1 MFEKF
6 TERARKTMS
15 LARQEAQRLKQEF
28 ISTEHILLGLVQAG
42 GGVGVKVLKEFRID
56 PMRIR
61 EEVEK
66 RVVAGPSEISPGQL
80 PFSPGCKRVIEF
92 AVESAHRLGHEV
104 VGSEHLLVGLLLEQE
119 GIAARVLAERGL
131 KVDAVEKKIV
141 EILCQD
147 LGLEP
152 PRPVEDW
159 DLRSWALGYRA
170 LTDRPSVQE
179 PIVRHLLQGRSI
191 ALVGPKRVGKTS
203 LVLALSRAR
212 AGTFSYWSID
222 YRMFD
227 EFLGRQVSDVRRPG
241 SVLVV
246 SQAELLT
253 ASRSVNANHLEDR
266 MTNGERLILEFR
278 DGGLEAFAAR
288 YPVIAKDLATVE
300 VKAPDAA
307 EGRQLLES
315 ARARLKETAQLEIAD
330 DVLQEA
336 DRLARDR
343 WRLVVPPW
351 PTIIALWT
359 AEKIHRET
367 SARGDVEQ
375 LEKDLEGPDRTPQ
388 EIELLRRHLEGLRS
402 IAGTGLSIESVRRA
416 IGELSGDNAIPG

>member
-1 MFEKF
+1 VFETF
-6 TERARKTMS
+6 TERARKTIS
-15 LARQEAQRLKQEF
+15 LARQEAQRLKNEF
-28 ISTEHILLGLVQAG
+28 IATEHILLGILQG
-42 GGVGVKVLKEFRID
+42 GDGVAVKVLKGLRID
-56 PMRIR
+56 LIR
-61 EEVEK
+61 VRQEVEE
-66 RVVAGPSEISPGQL
+66 RVVVGSTEISLGQL
-80 PFSPGCKRVIEF
+80 PFSPGSKHVIEF
-92 AVESAHRLGHEV
+92 AIGTAQQLGHEV
-104 VGSEHLLVGLLLEQE
+104 IGTEHLLVGLLMEKE
-119 GIAARVLAERGL
+119 GIAGQVLAQLGL
-131 KVDAVEKKIV
+131 QVDPVLVKIV
-141 EILCQD
+141 EILDQD
-147 LGLEP
+147 TGP
-152 PRPVEDW
+152 APQAPVAEK
-159 DLRSWALGYRA
+159 DLRAWAMGYRA
-170 LTDRPSVQE
+170 LTDRPSVQDSL
-179 PIVRHLLQGRSI
+179 VHLFTQGRSI

-203 LVLALSRAR
+203 IVLALSRAR
-212 AGTFSYWSID
+212 AGSFSYWSLD
-222 YRMFD
+222 HRMFD

-241 SVLVV
+241 TVLVV

-266 MTNGERLILEFR
+266 MTNGERLLLEFR
-278 DGGLEAFAAR
+278 DGGFEAFAAR
-288 YPVIAKDLATVE
+288 YPVIAKDLVTVE

-307 EGRQLLES
+307 ECRQLLES
-315 ARARLKETAQLEIAD
+315 ARTRLKETAQLEIAD

-375 LEKDLEGPDRTPQ
+375 LEKDLGSEDRTPQ

-402 IAGTGLSIESVRRA
+402 IGGTGLSIESVRRA